1 MSVHQ
6 VHYRAL
12 CSHTP
17 VIRHATQTQTQADNE
32 APHVRDRSE
41 WACPGLSHT
50 FIQTQALAHLM
61 KAKTVLQTGVC
72 AGLDHNAQQLTFS
85 SYF

>member
-41 WACPGLSHT
+41 WAWPGLSHT
-50 FIQTQALAHLM
+50 FIQTQAL
-61 KAKTVLQTGVC
+61 G
-72 AGLDHNAQQLTFS
+72 TFDEGKNNS
-85 SYF
+85 ANWCLCWAWS